1 MKYFALIL
9 TLVLVLGACKKQQN
23 NTSNTNSNSTT
34 SSTSTATPQTSSLEG
49 LKIRTELSGDPAL
62 GAAQFN
68 IYVLNDGQGVSGAE
82 VKVTGDMTHA
92 GMVPVLADAQ
102 EVEQGL
108 YSSQNFEFTM
118 AGDWIVTTEVELSS
132 GEKGMDELK
141 LTVPSR

>member
-1 MKYFALIL
+1 MKYFVLIL
-9 TLVLVLGACKKQQN
+9 SLIVVLSACKKPQSA
-23 NTSNTNSNSTT
+23 TSNSNAT
-34 SSTSTATPQTSSLEG
+34 STSTTTPQATSLEG

-68 IYVLNDGQGVSGAE
+68 IYILEDGNGVSDAE

-92 GMVPVLADAQ
+92 GMVPVLTDAK

-108 YSSQNFEFTM
+108 YASEGFEFTM
-118 AGDWIVTTEVELSS
+118 AGDWIVTTEVTLPS

-141 LTVPSR
+141 LTIPSQ